1 MSIVLNLIP
10 RPCTVCESNA
20 KLHEKD
26 HRLEYTVSAFLEV
39 CSFLACYTKLFIS
52 EYRMCRRASG
62 NTSVHLF
69 VSVYVSVSVSVS
81 VSVYISQCVCQ
92 SVCQLLTFLVVSG
105 HLGSCLSTQEDS
117 NVMRNNK

>member
-1 MSIVLNLIP
+1 
-10 RPCTVCESNA
+10 
-20 KLHEKD
+20 
-26 HRLEYTVSAFLEV
+26 
-39 CSFLACYTKLFIS
+39 
-52 EYRMCRRASG
+52 MCRRASG